1 MAKITTYTV
10 DRAKRRILTVK
21 NMEELGITDELLLGL
36 LKKEPS
42 FEKNQVDKKGENV
55 RDSKGNEIKLWP
67 TGLSINDKK
76 VGNFPDPNAAQR
88 GWMAFFEIGAP
99 LFEERSNIIQPTAD
113 VISTRSFENR
123 TGESNVQ
130 FSDTIEFTIENTI
143 NWTLEASG
151 TPTFEGEIEGQLQ
164 GEISKTLETI
174 LEESLANGLEKENSK
189 KCTKTQI
196 LHNHKDEIGT
206 ETQVA
211 VEEEEEVEK
220 TTEFTATNSNKQS
233 FTGTGTATGRGE
245 LEAELELSLKGTI
258 SGTLTTS
265 WKSTS
270 NVSGQVPA
278 QSRVETLATQRR
290 QVKQF
295 TYEIPITFG
304 GLFALNYDELVS
316 NSDFLKKDAEEP
328 KPFSKSP
335 AKIIPADIALLKLE
349 DYDGSNKVYR
359 PKGMAET
366 VSTLDVN
373 HTVFEEKE
381 IKLPANGSKEKFE
394 SVRPHNL

>member
-1 MAKITTYTV
+1 MAKNTV
-10 DRAKRRILTVK
+10 YNVDSAKRRILTVK

-36 LKKEPS
+36 LKKTPE
-42 FEKNQVDKKGENV
+42 FEKNQVKKNGDYV
-55 RDSKGNEIKLWP
+55 YDSKGNEIKLRP
-67 TGLSINDKK
+67 VGLSINDKK
-76 VGNFPDPNAAQR
+76 VGDFPDPNAAQR
-88 GWMAFFEIGAP
+88 GWMAFLEIGTP
-99 LFEERSNIIQPTAD
+99 LFEERSNIIQPTAE
-113 VISTRSFENR
+113 VISTRTFENR
-123 TGESNVQ
+123 TSLTNVQ

-151 TPTFEGEIEGQLQ
+151 TPTFEGEIEGELQ

-220 TTEFTATNSNKQS
+220 TTEFTATNSNSQS

-270 NVSGQVPA
+270 NVSGVMPGN
-278 QSRVETLATQRR
+278 SRVETLATQRR

-304 GLFALNYDELVS
+304 GVFALNYNELV
-316 NSDFLKKDAEEP
+316 
-328 KPFSKSP
+328 KPDGLTIDKQPLLNPSIAPPAKTIP
-335 AKIIPADIALLKLE
+335 AKIEFLKLGSKE
-349 DYDGSNKVYR
+349 DGNGLYR

-366 VSTLDVN
+366 VSTLDVT
-373 HTVFEEKE
+373 HTIFEEKAYTKDASQE
-381 IKLPANGSKEKFE
+381 FGTE
-394 SVRPHNL
+394 RPHNL